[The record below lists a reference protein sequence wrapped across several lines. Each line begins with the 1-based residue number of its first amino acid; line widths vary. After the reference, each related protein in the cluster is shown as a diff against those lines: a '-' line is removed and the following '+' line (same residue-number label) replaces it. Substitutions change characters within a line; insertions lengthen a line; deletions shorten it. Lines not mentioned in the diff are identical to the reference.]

1 MYFLLGA
8 LVINTVLSAVYY
20 IKVLR
25 VMILDRT
32 VEEVEGRPSP
42 PLPITAGAAFY
53 GVLLAAMIFVIGI
66 NWNSLSIASDAG
78 AEGFHTVAKP
88 PTPVAAKLP

>member
-20 IKVLR
+20 IKVMK
-25 VMILDRT
+25 VMILDKT

-42 PLPITAGAAFY
+42 PVPITAGPAFY

-66 NWNSLSIASDAG
+66 AWNGLSIASDAG
-78 AEGFHTVAKP
+78 VNGFHDAAKP
-88 PTPVAAKLP
+88 RTPVAGRLP